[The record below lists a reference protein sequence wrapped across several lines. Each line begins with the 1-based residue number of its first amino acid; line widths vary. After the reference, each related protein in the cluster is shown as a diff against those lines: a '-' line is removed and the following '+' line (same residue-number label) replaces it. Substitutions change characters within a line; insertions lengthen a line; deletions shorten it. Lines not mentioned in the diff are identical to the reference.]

1 MAHARQQIREQIA
14 TVLKVTPVSYKAVFE
29 TRIAPSRAVM
39 PFLLVFASNESSEQM
54 LIHPTGM
61 YDRSVTINIVGA
73 LKMPGTGNGTSH
85 TQTVEDL
92 MDAMSAEIETKL
104 KASVITKAKTL
115 SLSGTSMEVILND
128 QDGTVSHA
136 ELTQTWIATY
146 DTVEG
151 LPEVLA

>member
-14 TVLKVTPVSYKAVFE
+14 SVLKATPITYKAVFE

-39 PFLLVFASNESSEQM
+39 PFLLIFASDESAEQM
-54 LIHPTGM
+54 LIHPVGM
-61 YDRSVTINIVGA
+61 YDRSVTINIIAA

-85 TQTVEDL
+85 TQTIEDS
-92 MDAMSAEIETKL
+92 MDAVSVEIETKL
-104 KASVITKAKTL
+104 TAAAITKAKTL
-115 SLSGTSMEVILND
+115 SLTGTRMEVILND

-136 ELTQTWIATY
+136 ELTQTWVATY

-151 LPEVLA
+151 LPEILA

>member
-14 TVLKVTPVSYKAVFE
+14 TLLKVSPVSYKAVFE
-29 TRIAPSRAVM
+29 TRIPPSRAVM
-39 PFLLVFASNESSEQM
+39 PFLLVFASDESSTQM

-61 YDRSVTINIVGA
+61 YDRSVNINVVGA
-73 LKMPGTGNGTSH
+73 LKMPGTGNGTSN

-92 MDAMSAEIETKL
+92 MDAMSVEIETKL
-104 KASVITKAKTL
+104 KASVVTKAKTIAL
-115 SLSGTSMEVILND
+115 QSTSMEVIISEA
-128 QDGTVSHA
+128 DGTVSHA
-136 ELTQTWIATY
+136 ELTQTWVCTY